1 MSKMLERVMSLVPK
15 KPNGDFVHGAKSEF
29 ARSLGFKNGAVVS
42 DWEAGKSDSYKN
54 YLYQISAL
62 YNVSVEWLR
71 GETDDPEIKKDP
83 SLSTEALDPAVI
95 QLMEEVKT
103 LPPELLD
110 LVANYV
116 RDAKKIYRGK
126 K

>member
-1 MSKMLERVMSLVPK
+1 MTLLGRIDELRAQQGKISINRLEKECGLTRGSMSKWDDHAPSAEKVK
-15 KPNGDFVHGAKSEF
+15 KVADYFG
-29 ARSLGFKNGAVVS
+29 
-42 DWEAGKSDSYKN
+42 
-54 YLYQISAL
+54 
-62 YNVSVEWLR
+62 VSVEYLLH
-71 GETDDPEIKKDP
+71 GKTPANGTKKDP

-116 RDAKKIYRGK
+116 RDAKKIYRGTK
-126 K
+126 

>member
-1 MSKMLERVMSLVPK
+1 MVKSPIVARINSLLAEKGISKTDFYRDCGITSATYSMWNTGKTQPRK
-15 KPNGDFVHGAKSEF
+15 KNIQTIAEY
-29 ARSLGFKNGAVVS
+29 LGVTVS
-42 DWEAGKSDSYKN
+42 D
-54 YLYQISAL
+54 LL
-62 YNVSVEWLR
+62 
-71 GETDDPEIKKDP
+71 PEIKKDP

-116 RDAKKIYRGK
+116 RDAKKIYRGTK
-126 K
+126 

>member
-1 MSKMLERVMSLVPK
+1 MDKMLERMLSLIPR
-15 KPNGDFVHGAKSEF
+15 KPDGKYVHGAKKAFCESIGAPSNIVSE
-29 ARSLGFKNGAVVS
+29 
-42 DWEAGKSDSYKN
+42 WEAGKTKSYRS
-54 YLYQISAL
+54 YLYNVSAV

-116 RDAKKIYRGK
+116 RDAKKIYRGTK
-126 K
+126 

>member
-1 MSKMLERVMSLVPK
+1 MLERMLSLIPR
-15 KPNGDFVHGAKSEF
+15 KPDGKFVHGAKKAFCESIGAPVNIVSE
-29 ARSLGFKNGAVVS
+29 
-42 DWEAGKSDSYKN
+42 WEAGKTKSYRS
-54 YLYQISAL
+54 YLYNVSAV